1 MKRFITALLSTSI
14 LLVGCGN
21 DSTSSTDTQSPKTME
36 TKQVAKA
43 DQDVLDVYQTYQDT
57 LGQTGAA
64 DAKALAKLEYTGEE
78 QPLRAAA
85 TGAKN
90 LNVTPGKVVKSF
102 QQGDVAY
109 IIHEFN
115 DAEGSPLPNRASKL
129 FLKKDGEWKVVIA
142 PTTFEPA
149 VFTTLAEMFD
159 SFNADEYGVNA
170 KAAEAVGNT
179 PENKQDKVFTRVNA
193 QTDYMALEM
202 NSNILMIYGMALGNE
217 GNPEVLVDYYS
228 DYADWYTDEQDL
240 LRKTA
245 KAGTDYEKYL
255 IALDPL
261 KESLQK
267 KLGKYADQLNM
278 ELG

>member
-1 MKRFITALLSTSI
+1 MKRLITALLSTSM

-21 DSTSSTDTQSPKTME
+21 DSTSSTDTESPKTTE
-36 TKQVAKA
+36 TKQVAQA
-43 DQDVLDVYQTYQDT
+43 DQAVLDVYQTYQDT
-57 LGQTGAA
+57 LGKTGSA
-64 DAKALAKLEYTGEE
+64 DAKALAKIEYTGEDE
-78 QPLRAAA
+78 PLRAAA
-85 TGAKN
+85 IGAKN
-90 LNVTPGKVVKSF
+90 LNVTPGKVVQSF

-115 DAEGSPLPNRASKL
+115 DADGSPLPNRASKL

-142 PTTFEPA
+142 PTTFEPV

-179 PENKQDKVFTRVNA
+179 PEDEQDKVFTRVNA

>member
-1 MKRFITALLSTSI
+1 MKRLITALLSTSI
-14 LLVGCGN
+14 LLAGCGN
-21 DSTSSTDTQSPKTME
+21 DSTSSTDTESPKTSE

-43 DQDVLDVYQTYQDT
+43 DQDVLAVYQAYQDT
-57 LGQTGAA
+57 LGKTGAA

-115 DAEGSPLPNRASKL
+115 DADGSPLPNRASKL

-142 PTTFEPA
+142 PTTFEPS

-179 PENKQDKVFTRVNA
+179 PEDKQDKVFTRVNA

-202 NSNILMIYGMALGNE
+202 NSNILMIYGMALGND

>member
-1 MKRFITALLSTSI
+1 MKRLITALLSTSI

-21 DSTSSTDTQSPKTME
+21 DSTSSTDTESPKTTE
-36 TKQVAKA
+36 TKQVAQA
-43 DQDVLDVYQTYQDT
+43 DQAVLDVYQTYQDT
-57 LGQTGAA
+57 LGKTGSA
-64 DAKALAKLEYTGEE
+64 DAKVLAKIEYTGEDE
-78 QPLRAAA
+78 PLRAPAI
-85 TGAKN
+85 GAKN

-115 DAEGSPLPNRASKL
+115 DADGSPLPNRASKL
-129 FLKKDGEWKVVIA
+129 FLKKDGEWKAVIA

-179 PENKQDKVFTRVNA
+179 PEDEQDKVFTRVNA

-228 DYADWYTDEQDL
+228 DYADWYVDEQDL
-240 LRKTA
+240 LLKTA